1 MSTGQ
6 HVLIVDDD
14 KEIRDLLARFLRKHG
29 YRTSGVRDGR
39 EMRETLAHAAV
50 DLVVLDLLLPHE
62 SGLDLCREL
71 RARSGIPIIMLT
83 AVSEATDR
91 TIGLEMGADDYIAKP
106 FDAHELLARIR
117 AVLRRVSQG
126 PVVPAGAKQRLGF
139 SGWTLDLVRRELL
152 SPAGVV
158 VDLSPGEYDLL
169 LAFLEHPQRVLNRDQ
184 LLDFARS
191 RTASPFDRSIDVQVS
206 RLRRKI
212 DSGDAPPLIKTV
224 RGAGYIFTASVE
236 RL

>member
-1 MSTGQ
+1 MSTG
-6 HVLIVDDD
+6 HHILIVDDD

-29 YRTSGVRDGR
+29 YRTSGARDGR
-39 EMRETLAHAAV
+39 EMREAVAHVVV

-71 RARSGIPIIMLT
+71 RAKSRIPIIMLT

-117 AVLRRVSQG
+117 AVLRRVTQG
-126 PVVPAGAKQRLGF
+126 PVAPVGAQQHLVFAGWK
-139 SGWTLDLVRRELL
+139 LDLVRRELL
-152 SPAGVV
+152 SPMGLV

-184 LLDFARS
+184 LLDYARS

-212 DSGDAPPLIKTV
+212 DAGDAPPLIKTV
-224 RGAGYIFTASVE
+224 RGAGYIFTAPVE